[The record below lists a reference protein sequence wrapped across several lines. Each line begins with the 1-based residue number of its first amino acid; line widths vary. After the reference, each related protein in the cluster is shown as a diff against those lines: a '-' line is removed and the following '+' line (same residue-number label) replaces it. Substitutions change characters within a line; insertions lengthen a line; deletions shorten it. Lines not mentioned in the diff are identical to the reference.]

1 MLVFQAY
8 PSFKRSIKQSFT
20 LFNKTNNHILQNNF
34 ILNNRLHAHTI
45 SSSIKRYNS
54 VNSKNNNNKEE
65 ISTVNSTTLQK
76 VAKNLTCTDAV
87 TGTEGKTVDSNNN
100 KEPFEIKYKE
110 QTIQAPLS
118 FKTVKGNPV
127 LLKKLLNAYLQLSKP
142 RLSILVM
149 LSAICSYALS
159 PLAASVPTLISLT
172 VGTSLASASANAIN
186 MGREPEFDSKMQR
199 TLMRPVV
206 KGILTSKQAYQ
217 FSAISGVLGTA
228 ILYFGVNTTVALLGL
243 SNIVLYS
250 WIYTSLKRK
259 SIINTWVGALVGG
272 IPPLMG
278 WCASSSI
285 LDPAAWCLAG
295 LLYCWQF
302 PHFNTLSHNIKQQ
315 YKEAGY
321 VMTAW
326 KNPMLNARVSLRYA
340 LLMIPL
346 CIGLSYYNVCDWYYS
361 IDSTLINLWLSY
373 WAFKFYWQQRI
384 NYKNINSKTFNM
396 EEGIIKANNFAK
408 RCFWVSV
415 LHLPLVLILAILHRK
430 GRWDFLFD
438 DDEEEEER
446 GNQETSNK
454 ILRAN

>member
-1 MLVFQAY
+1 MLAFQGY
-8 PSFKRSIKQSFT
+8 PLMQRSVKTSFFVLAK
-20 LFNKTNNHILQNNF
+20 KTNSTLESKMF
-34 ILNNRLHAHTI
+34 LNTRLKPN
-45 SSSIKRYNS
+45 SFFLEFKRYNS
-54 VNSKNNNNKEE
+54 VNSNETKEGLSAKP
-65 ISTVNSTTLQK
+65 STLRK

-87 TGTEGKTVDSNNN
+87 TEETEKKTDD
-100 KEPFEIKYKE
+100 KEVFEIKYKD
-110 QTIQAPLS
+110 QTIQSPLTFLS
-118 FKTVKGNPV
+118 VKDDPV
-127 LLKKLLNAYLQLSKP
+127 QLKKLLNAYLQLSKP
-142 RLSILVM
+142 RLTILVM

-172 VGTSLASASANAIN
+172 LGTSLASASANAIN

-217 FSAISGVLGTA
+217 FSAVTGALGTA
-228 ILYFGVNTTVALLGL
+228 ILYFGVNPTVALLGV

-259 SIINTWVGALVGG
+259 HIINTWVGALVGG

-285 LDPAAWCLAG
+285 LDPAAWCLAA

-346 CIGLSYYNVCDWYYS
+346 CVGLSYYNVCDWYYS
-361 IDSTLINLWLSY
+361 VDSTLINLWLSY
-373 WAFKFYWQQRI
+373 WAFKFYFQQRI
-384 NYKNINSKTFNM
+384 NYKSPNKNFNT
-396 EEGIIKANNFAK
+396 EQGIIKANLFAK
-408 RCFWVSV
+408 KCFWVSV
-415 LHLPLVLILAILHRK
+415 LHLPLILILAILHRK
-430 GRWDFLFD
+430 GRWDFLFED
-438 DDEEEEER
+438 DGKSEER
-446 GNQETSNK
+446 NVLN
-454 ILRAN
+454 

>member
-1 MLVFQAY
+1 MLGLRNLHIPLDIQLNQ
-8 PSFKRSIKQSFT
+8 SFRSITK
-20 LFNKTNNHILQNNF
+20 NNHQIYSV
-34 ILNNRLHAHTI
+34 LNNLSINVESRKYQSTI
-45 SSSIKRYNS
+45 
-54 VNSKNNNNKEE
+54 NNANKSDKPQ
-65 ISTVNSTTLQK
+65 ILQK

-87 TGTEGKTVDSNNN
+87 TEETVKSIKPKSN
-100 KEPFEIKYKE
+100 EIPFEVKYKNQKTLPDE
-110 QTIQAPLS
+110 LTLS
-118 FKTVKGNPV
+118 HCKDDPAMR
-127 LLKKLLNAYLQLSKP
+127 KKLFNAYFQLSKP
-142 RLSILVM
+142 RLSCLVM

-199 TLMRPVV
+199 TMKRPIV
-206 KGILTSKQAYQ
+206 KGLLTSNQAYK
-217 FSAISGVLGTA
+217 FSALTGVIGCS
-228 ILYFGVNTTVALLGL
+228 ILYFGVNPTVASLGL
-243 SNIVLYS
+243 ANIVLYS

-259 SIINTWVGALVGG
+259 HILNTWVGALVGG

-285 LDPAAWCLAG
+285 WDPAAWCLAG

-302 PHFNTLSHNIKQQ
+302 PHFNTLSHNIKEQ
-315 YKEAGY
+315 YKSAGY

-340 LLMIPL
+340 LLMLPL
-346 CIGLSYYNVCDWYYS
+346 CVGLSYYGVCDWYYS
-361 IDSTLINLWLSY
+361 IDSSLVNLWLSY

-384 NYKNINSKTFNM
+384 NYKNVNNKSFDMNQ
-396 EEGIIKANNFAK
+396 GVLNANNFAK
-408 RCFWVSV
+408 KCFWVSV

-438 DDEEEEER
+438 DEEDS
-446 GNQETSNK
+446 QK
-454 ILRAN
+454 LKA

>member
-1 MLVFQAY
+1 MLGFQTY
-8 PSFKRSIKQSFT
+8 PFLQRSFKCSFSIFIKPKNDKLDKNGVLKSIIHS
-20 LFNKTNNHILQNNF
+20 NHF
-34 ILNNRLHAHTI
+34 LNP
-45 SSSIKRYNS
+45 KRYNS
-54 VNSKNNNNKEE
+54 VNSKTNNKKEL
-65 ISTVNSTTLQK
+65 SPVKSTTLQI

-87 TGTEGKTVDSNNN
+87 TEIDKKTTEGETSAKA
-100 KEPFEIKYKE
+100 FEIKYKD
-110 QTIQAPLS
+110 QTLPAPLS
-118 FKTVKGNPV
+118 FRTTKGNPE
-127 LLKKLLNAYLQLSKP
+127 LLKKLMRSYLQLSKP
-142 RLSILVM
+142 RLTILVM

-172 VGTSLASASANAIN
+172 LGTSLASASANAIN

-206 KGILTSKQAYQ
+206 KGVLTSKQAYQ
-217 FSAISGVLGTA
+217 FSAISGALGTV

-259 SIINTWVGALVGG
+259 HIINTWIGALVGG

-302 PHFNTLSHNIKQQ
+302 PHFNTLSHNIKDQ

-346 CIGLSYYNVCDWYYS
+346 CISLSYFGVCDWYYS
-361 IDSTLINLWLSY
+361 VDSSLINLWLSY

-384 NYKNINSKTFNM
+384 NHMNMKNKGFNM
-396 EEGIIKANNFAK
+396 DQGIIKANTFAK
-408 RCFWVSV
+408 KCFWVSV

-430 GRWDFLFD
+430 GRWDFLFE
-438 DDEEEEER
+438 DDEKKNTADQNVVT
-446 GNQETSNK
+446 GSM
-454 ILRAN
+454 

>member
-1 MLVFQAY
+1 MVILKSLNI
-8 PSFKRSIKQSFT
+8 PLDIT
-20 LFNKTNNHILQNNF
+20 LNYSYKYAAKNNY
-34 ILNNRLHAHTI
+34 RI
-45 SSSIKRYNS
+45 STFLTKACINVSNKRYQ
-54 VNSKNNNNKEE
+54 
-65 ISTVNSTTLQK
+65 STVNKTPKDDKPEILQK

-87 TGTEGKTVDSNNN
+87 TAETAKPINNDL
-100 KEPFEIKYKE
+100 PFEIKYKSPKSLPE
-110 QTIQAPLS
+110 NLTFANCR
-118 FKTVKGNPV
+118 GNPDMM
-127 LLKKLLNAYLQLSKP
+127 KKLLDAYFQLSKP
-142 RLSILVM
+142 RLSCLVM

-186 MGREPEFDSKMQR
+186 MGREPNFDSKMQR
-199 TLMRPVV
+199 TMKRPVV
-206 KGILTSKQAYQ
+206 KGLLTSNQAYK
-217 FSAISGVLGTA
+217 FSAVSGVLGCS
-228 ILYFGVNTTVALLGL
+228 ILYFGVNPTVAALGFA
-243 SNIVLYS
+243 NIVLYS

-259 SIINTWVGALVGG
+259 HIVNTWVGALVGG

-285 LDPAAWCLAG
+285 WDPAAWCLAG

-302 PHFNTLSHNIKQQ
+302 PHFNTLSHNIKEQ
-315 YKEAGY
+315 YKSAGY

-326 KNPMLNARVSLRYA
+326 KDPMLNARVSLRYA

-361 IDSTLINLWLSY
+361 IDSSLVNLWLSY

-384 NYKNINSKTFNM
+384 NFKNTNNKSFDMNQ
-396 EEGIIKANNFAK
+396 GVLNANTFAK
-408 RCFWVSV
+408 KCFWVSV

-438 DDEEEEER
+438 EDDDA
-446 GNQETSNK
+446 QK
-454 ILRAN
+454 LRA